1 MRWRDFSRNTV
12 LGATWYVLDIEGITI
27 WYKGDNR
34 EEIWGEK

>member
-1 MRWRDFSRNTV
+1 MRWRDFSGNTV